1 MSDFGIA
8 SKSTASR
15 LCDPTNT
22 RPMEGGRPPEYA
34 FSSINT
40 NKVDIWSMGCILYE
54 LVANQPAFRDD
65 VAVYKHYFRNQ
76 TVNFNVHNEFEEDD
90 KDTISMTL
98 RRMLNKEPSERPPA
112 SKLYRAVL

>member
-1 MSDFGIA
+1 
-8 SKSTASR
+8 
-15 LCDPTNT
+15 
-22 RPMEGGRPPEYA
+22 
-34 FSSINT
+34 
-40 NKVDIWSMGCILYE
+40 MGCILYE

-112 SKLYRAVL
+112 SKLYREFSKHLEARGAKAKRPPDNNRKDPGCVDESKLQKDQGKKLSVP